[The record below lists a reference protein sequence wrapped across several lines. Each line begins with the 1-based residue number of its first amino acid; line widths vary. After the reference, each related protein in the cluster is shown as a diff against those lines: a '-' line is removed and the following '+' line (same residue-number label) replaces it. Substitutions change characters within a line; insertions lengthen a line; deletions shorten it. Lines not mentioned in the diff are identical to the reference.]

1 MRAITAGNEGIT
13 GTPEMR
19 EYSLAEEQ

>member
-13 GTPEMR
+13 DTPEMR